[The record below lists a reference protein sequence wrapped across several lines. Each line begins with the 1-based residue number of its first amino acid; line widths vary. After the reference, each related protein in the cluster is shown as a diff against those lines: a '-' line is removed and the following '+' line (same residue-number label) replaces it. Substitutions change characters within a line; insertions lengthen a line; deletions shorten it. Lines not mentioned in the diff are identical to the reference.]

1 MSSKKDKFSFKDKK
15 YMRIAINIAKSRKG
29 LTGDNP
35 SVGCVIVKN
44 DKIISHGVTGYNGRP
59 HAETNAISNSIENLT
74 GSKMYVTLEP
84 CNHFGRTPP
93 CTEALMWA
101 GVREVVVAHYDP
113 NPTVRGK
120 GIQVLQD
127 AGIDVRQGLL
137 EEEAAIQMHPFL
149 HWCRH
154 RRPLVTVKMAV
165 DANGSVDDRSQNA
178 QRFTSDTCLDFVHA
192 LRKECDAVLV
202 GVETVVR
209 DNPQLTVRRVQT
221 DRQPLRI
228 IIDPN
233 QRTPKDAILLT
244 DEHET
249 LVMGEDFTSL
259 SALLNLLGDK
269 EIQRLMVEGG
279 PTTVAAFLDQGFVD
293 EFYLIH
299 SEVNHLEPIPSNID
313 AQRLTSAGL
322 SHSATE
328 SWGEETVHLWTR
340 A

>member
-1 MSSKKDKFSFKDKK
+1 
-15 YMRIAINIAKSRKG
+15 
-29 LTGDNP
+29 
-35 SVGCVIVKN
+35 
-44 DKIISHGVTGYNGRP
+44 
-59 HAETNAISNSIENLT
+59 
-74 GSKMYVTLEP
+74 
-84 CNHFGRTPP
+84 
-93 CTEALMWA
+93 
-101 GVREVVVAHYDP
+101 
-113 NPTVRGK
+113 
-120 GIQVLQD
+120 
-127 AGIDVRQGLL
+127 
-137 EEEAAIQMHPFL
+137 
-149 HWCRH
+149 
-154 RRPLVTVKMAV
+154 MAV
-165 DANGSVDDRSQNA
+165 DANGSVDDRSLNP
-178 QRFTSDTCLDFVHA
+178 QRFTSDVCLDRVHA

-209 DNPQLTVRRVQT
+209 DNPQLTVRRVPT
-221 DRQPLRI
+221 ERQPLRI

-233 QRTPKDAILLT
+233 QRTPKDSTLLT

-299 SEVNHLEPIPSNID
+299 SDVNHEQPVASNID

-328 SWGEETVHLWTR
+328 SWGEETVDIWTR
-340 A
+340 S

>member
-1 MSSKKDKFSFKDKK
+1 M
-15 YMRIAINIAKSRKG
+15 
-29 LTGDNP
+29 
-35 SVGCVIVKN
+35 
-44 DKIISHGVTGYNGRP
+44 
-59 HAETNAISNSIENLT
+59 
-74 GSKMYVTLEP
+74 
-84 CNHFGRTPP
+84 
-93 CTEALMWA
+93 
-101 GVREVVVAHYDP
+101 
-113 NPTVRGK
+113 
-120 GIQVLQD
+120 
-127 AGIDVRQGLL
+127 
-137 EEEAAIQMHPFL
+137 
-149 HWCRH
+149 
-154 RRPLVTVKMAV
+154 
-165 DANGSVDDRSQNA
+165 
-178 QRFTSDTCLDFVHA
+178 
-192 LRKECDAVLV
+192 LV

-221 DRQPLRI
+221 ERQPLRI

-249 LVMGEDFTSL
+249 LVMGEDYTSL
-259 SALLNLLGDK
+259 SALLNLLGDR

-299 SEVNHLEPIPSNID
+299 SEVNHQQPIPSNID

-340 A
+340 T